1 MRTRFFTKYFN
12 KIIVRVHSFCQ
23 SRTKGNSDRD
33 KFMVIIFLL
42 IDGHEIQMLQR
53 FRCFEVR
60 SEDGSNSVGHI
71 GRRLSYINSFGPIE
85 VSMRAGQYP
94 KPIRWREMNIWTFQ
108 NGPIPK

>member
-1 MRTRFFTKYFN
+1 MRTRFAE
-12 KIIVRVHSFCQ
+12 VGRE
-23 SRTKGNSDRD
+23 
-33 KFMVIIFLL
+33 VILTGISLWLFIFLL

-71 GRRLSYINSFGPIE
+71 GRSLSYINSFGPIE
-85 VSMRAGQYP
+85 VSTRAGQYP

-108 NGPIPK
+108 NGPIPN

>member
-1 MRTRFFTKYFN
+1 MCTHFAKVGRKLILTGISLWLF
-12 KIIVRVHSFCQ
+12 
-23 SRTKGNSDRD
+23 
-33 KFMVIIFLL
+33 IFLL

-85 VSMRAGQYP
+85 VSMRA
-94 KPIRWREMNIWTFQ
+94 EDF
-108 NGPIPK
+108 GPIEVSMRSFNIPSQSAGER